1 MDIIQ
6 QLKTLPRR
14 KKLAAV
20 GFCAVVVFCGIVI
33 AGIISL
39 FAGGADADPTTMLT
53 DPTQVQTTPTQA
65 ESVST
70 EATLDSTCATEDT
83 EETTPPVTQEEDPQS
98 SSGGHMSGDNGA
110 SVDVESAI
118 TKNPNETG
126 DITFGIDVSRYQG
139 TIDWAKVADSGIDF
153 VMVRVGYR
161 ELISGK
167 IVADS
172 NAKYNMQE
180 AQKHGIKLGAY
191 FFSTAVTKAEAEEEA
206 NWVADYI
213 SRYSITYPVAYNC
226 EGFGDSESRQYSL
239 TKSER
244 TDLALAFLE
253 RISQRGYTPMF
264 YASRNEMEGDAQWE
278 ISRVAPKYKVWVA
291 QYPAQ
296 PYPQTESSSYTGQHA
311 MWQYTNN
318 GTVPGISQKVDV
330 NIAYFGYTQA
340 EDPKNDE
347 DPEQA
352 GVDVEALMN
361 FREVSETV
369 TAKIEANLRD
379 IPDQGENS
387 KVLYTLKNG
396 QTATRT
402 GISDS
407 GWSRVVFDGKT
418 CYAVSSLLTTDLT
431 YTDTPDE
438 TQPAEMQFTQ
448 VSEQVTAKIQTNL
461 RDVPSQGEDSTV
473 MYTLKN
479 GEVATRTGINENTGW
494 SRVEWNGNTYY
505 AVSSYLTTDLG
516 YEPPVQI
523 NTPFTQVSE
532 QVTAKDAVNLR
543 TLPSVTDPN
552 SQVVAQI
559 KNGEVVTRTGI
570 NEDVGWSRVE
580 YNGQTLYC
588 VSSYLMLWTEE

>member
-1 MDIIQ
+1 
-6 QLKTLPRR
+6 
-14 KKLAAV
+14 
-20 GFCAVVVFCGIVI
+20 
-33 AGIISL
+33 
-39 FAGGADADPTTMLT
+39 
-53 DPTQVQTTPTQA
+53 
-65 ESVST
+65 
-70 EATLDSTCATEDT
+70 
-83 EETTPPVTQEEDPQS
+83 
-98 SSGGHMSGDNGA
+98 
-110 SVDVESAI
+110 
-118 TKNPNETG
+118 
-126 DITFGIDVSRYQG
+126 
-139 TIDWAKVADSGIDF
+139 
-153 VMVRVGYR
+153 
-161 ELISGK
+161 
-167 IVADS
+167 
-172 NAKYNMQE
+172 
-180 AQKHGIKLGAY
+180 
-191 FFSTAVTKAEAEEEA
+191 
-206 NWVADYI
+206 
-213 SRYSITYPVAYNC
+213 
-226 EGFGDSESRQYSL
+226 
-239 TKSER
+239 
-244 TDLALAFLE
+244 
-253 RISQRGYTPMF
+253 
-264 YASRNEMEGDAQWE
+264 
-278 ISRVAPKYKVWVA
+278 
-291 QYPAQ
+291 
-296 PYPQTESSSYTGQHA
+296 
-311 MWQYTNN
+311 
-318 GTVPGISQKVDV
+318 VDV

>member
-1 MDIIQ
+1 MDILQ

-14 KKLAAV
+14 KKLAAL
-20 GFCAVVVFCGIVI
+20 GFCAVVIFCGIVV

-39 FAGGADADPTTMLT
+39 FAGGTVAAPTTL
-53 DPTQVQTTPTQA
+53 PT
-65 ESVST
+65 ESVVPSTHTETRST
-70 EATLDSTCATEDT
+70 EATVQTQSPAVDTTGATEPLT
-83 EETTPPVTQEEDPQS
+83 GEEDPQG
-98 SSGGHMSGDNGA
+98 SSGGHMSDESGA
-110 SVDVESAI
+110 DVDVGTAI
-118 TKNPNETG
+118 AKNPNETG
-126 DITFGIDVSRYQG
+126 EITHGIDVSRYQG

-161 ELISGK
+161 ELVSGR

-172 NAKYNMQE
+172 NAKYNMQQ

-191 FFSTAVTKAEAEEEA
+191 FFSTAVTEAEAKEEA

-213 SRYSITYPVAYNC
+213 SQYAITYPVAYNC
-226 EGFGDSESRQYSL
+226 EGFQNSNSRQYSL

-244 TDLALAFLE
+244 TDLALVFLDV
-253 RISQRGYTPMF
+253 IGQRGYAPMF
-264 YASRNEMEGDAQWE
+264 YASRNEMEGDAQWQ
-278 ISRVAPKYKVWVA
+278 ISRIAPKYKVWVA
-291 QYPAQ
+291 QYPTQ

-340 EDPKNDE
+340 EDPKNDD

-369 TAKIEANLRD
+369 TAKIETNLRD
-379 IPDQGENS
+379 IPSQGEDS
-387 KVLYTLKNG
+387 RVLYTLKNG
-396 QTATRT
+396 ETANRT

-407 GWSRVVFDGKT
+407 GWSRVVFEGRVY
-418 CYAVSSLLTTDLT
+418 YAVSSYLTTDLD
-431 YTDTPDE
+431 YSDIPVE
-438 TQPAEMQFTQ
+438 TQPTQMEFTQ
-448 VSEQVTAKIQTNL
+448 VNEQVTAKIQTNL
-461 RDVPSQGEDSTV
+461 RDVPGQGEDSTV
-473 MYTLKN
+473 LYALKN
-479 GEVATRTGINENTGW
+479 GEVATRTGINEKTGW
-494 SRVEWNGNTYY
+494 SRLEWNGNTCY

-516 YEPPVQI
+516 YQAPVQI

-532 QVTAKDAVNLR
+532 LVTAKDTVNLR

-552 SQVVAQI
+552 SQVVVQL

-580 YNGQTLYC
+580 YNGQILYC
-588 VSSYLMLWTEE
+588 VSSYLMAYTEE